1 MRNNGARIITRRI
14 LIGVFRDHQRPSP
27 TGRGRTRTVQRVLQ
41 AQRLF
46 ELRNMRESRNFRPI
60 RNDTDAENDSK
71 SNQQCVTR
79 WPAVLLVLIDIR
91 HDVDLPPNQEFETGL
106 LRRSR
111 RAASTKRL

>member
-1 MRNNGARIITRRI
+1 MEPEQLPEGSSSGVLRSRRR
-14 LIGVFRDHQRPSP
+14 LSP
-27 TGRGRTRTVQRVLQ
+27 TGRSRPRQTAAGLQ
-41 AQRLF
+41 SQRLF
-46 ELRNMRESRNFRPI
+46 ELRNMRESRNFRPV
-60 RNDTDAENDSK
+60 RNDTDAENDPK

-106 LRRSR
+106 LHRSR